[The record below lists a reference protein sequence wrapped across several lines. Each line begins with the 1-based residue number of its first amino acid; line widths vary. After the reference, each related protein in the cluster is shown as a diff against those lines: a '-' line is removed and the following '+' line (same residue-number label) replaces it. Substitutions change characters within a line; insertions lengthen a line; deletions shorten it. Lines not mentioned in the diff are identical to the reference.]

1 MKHLLLTSCLALL
14 ACFSVTAQVTF
25 EDFEGGTADIPWTG
39 VNGTYNGTI
48 ANPDASGINTS
59 GFVGSYT
66 NSPAF
71 DFNFA
76 IADLPGGAV
85 DLSENNVFK
94 IKIWSP
100 TAPSI
105 ALFKFEGGGQAQE
118 KIVNITTANTWVEY
132 TFDLSAGEN
141 KTLMTKVLISFNS
154 FVLGDDKTYYWDD
167 ITAYKDEVYETYEVP
182 SGITWVSFNGAIDNG
197 PVANPGPDWVNSS
210 ATVGSFTNNAASD
223 FSFFLGTAPENFNL
237 AVFNQFKFKM
247 WAPKPTRLLFKL
259 EGAGGGVEKFV
270 NIAVANAWQEYTVD
284 FSGASTLVDINK
296 ILISY
301 TPFAVSDA
309 DTYYIDDI
317 RAEAEGVCVAA
328 TPDPIVID
336 DYDCNRN
343 ASYGVGW
350 DSLTVI
356 PNPFPSGDNNSQ
368 NVGRVADVTGAGSEY
383 YPLIFDYNDPIDL
396 SVRNQ
401 FTVQVY
407 STKAGTLLMKIEGG
421 MGQKES
427 GFAMVPNQW
436 STFTLDC
443 ADQVGKGH
451 NKLVL
456 FFNAGQNGEVG
467 DVYYLDNVKLTEPTA
482 LPPVEDFEDG
492 LSLFWQPLGGSGA
505 LHGLFSAPTPNP
517 GANNVN
523 DSDNSGCYTLGTS
536 AFSTLE
542 AFAAT
547 PFDLTQYPQFNL
559 DVRSPAGGGTVLMIL
574 NSATG
579 NKEFEATVTTPG
591 EWETLSFDF
600 STASDVTDIQQVS
613 LRFNS
618 GTAAPGTTWC
628 IDNLRQGQATVDPCV
643 DVTINDK
650 IVDDFECQRNFEAI
664 FYGLN
669 NLTVINNPY
678 LNAGNP
684 SAKVGKYVDPLNDP
698 FAGIGYEFATAPD
711 LSVYNILQV
720 RVYSTVANLPFLFK
734 FQGGTQ
740 VEIFENIPVANEW
753 HTFEIDFSGVAN
765 NDNKQLVI
773 FPNAGN
779 NEAGTY
785 WIDDVRL
792 KRAGYNGCVSDYET
806 PATSFNNFVYFNNG
820 SYGTPFEAIP
830 NPNPSGIN
838 TSSKVG
844 KFVASADAGIYFG
857 MFADLDA
864 AIDFQ
869 GTKTIRMKTHMDHI
883 GTVTVKAE
891 IFGNPIPPVEVTIP
905 NSLVNQWEELTF
917 DFSAVADD
925 AKYDRFTLFFDL
937 ATTGT
942 GINVLSYFDDIVIG
956 DGMCS
961 TISTFTPPSVEAIK
975 VSPNPATDRLL
986 VTNLP
991 ESARLDVFNLYGQK
1005 VSSINTGGNDRS
1017 EVDVTRLPA
1026 GIYTLSAFNEQGMLI
1041 GNAKFVKQ

>member
-1 MKHLLLTSCLALL
+1 MKKFFLTSCFAFL
-14 ACFSVTAQVTF
+14 ACFAATAQVTF
-25 EDFEGGTADIPWTG
+25 EDFEGGTADVPWTG
-39 VNGTYNGTI
+39 VNGTYNGVI
-48 ANPDASGINTS
+48 ANPDQSGINTS

-66 NSPAF
+66 NNPAS

-76 IADLPGGAV
+76 IADVPGGTI
-85 DLSENNVFK
+85 DLSENNVFR

-100 TAPSI
+100 TAPAV
-105 ALFKFEGGGQAQE
+105 ALFKFEGGGQGQE
-118 KIVNITTANTWVEY
+118 KIVNITVPNTWVEY

-141 KTLMTKVLISFNS
+141 KTLMNKVLISFNS
-154 FVLGDDKTYYWDD
+154 FVLGDAQTYYWDD
-167 ITAYKDEVYETYEVP
+167 IVAVQDEVYETFEVP
-182 SGITWVSFNGAIDNG
+182 SGIDWVPFNGAVYNG
-197 PVANPGPDWVNSS
+197 AVANPGPDWVNNS

-223 FSFFLGTAPENFNL
+223 FSFFLGTASENFNL

-247 WAPKPTRLLFKL
+247 WAPNPTRLLFKV

-270 NIAVANAWQEYTVD
+270 NVAVANAWQEYTVD
-284 FSGASTLVDINK
+284 FSGSSTLVDINK

-301 TPFAVSDA
+301 TPFAVSA
-309 DTYYIDDI
+309 DDTFYIDDI
-317 RAEAEGVCVAA
+317 RAEAEGVCVGA
-328 TPDPIVID
+328 TPDPVVID

-343 ASYGVGW
+343 ATYGLGW
-350 DSLTVI
+350 DSLTVVN
-356 PNPFPSGDNNSQ
+356 NPFPSGDNNSV
-368 NVGRVADVTGAGSEY
+368 NVGRVADKAGPGTEFF
-383 YPLIFDYNDPIDL
+383 PLVLDYQDPIDL

-401 FTVQVY
+401 FTFQLY
-407 STKAGTLLMKIEGG
+407 APKAGTVLVKIEGG
-421 MGQKES
+421 VGQKEVP
-427 GFAMVPNQW
+427 FAMVPNQW
-436 STFTLDC
+436 TTHTLDVS
-443 ADQVGKGH
+443 DQIGQGH
-451 NKLVL
+451 NRFVI

-467 DVYYLDNVKLTEPTA
+467 DVYYIDNIKLVEPTA

-492 LSLFWQPLGGSGA
+492 LTLFWQPLGGNIL
-505 LHGLFSAPTPNP
+505 LHGLFIAPTSNP
-517 GANNVN
+517 GANSVN

-542 AFAAT
+542 AFSAT
-547 PFDLTQYPQFNL
+547 AFDLTEYPQFNL
-559 DVRSPAGGGTVLMIL
+559 DVRSPASGGKVLMIL

-600 STASDVTDIQQVS
+600 STASDVTDIQQIS

-628 IDNLRQGQATVDPCV
+628 IDNLRQSDATVDPCV
-643 DVTINDK
+643 DVAINDK
-650 IVDDFECQRNFEAI
+650 IVDDFECQRNFDAI
-664 FYGLN
+664 FFGLS
-669 NLTVINNPY
+669 NLSVINNPF

-684 SAKVGKYVDPLNDP
+684 SAKVGKYDDPLNDP
-698 FAGIGYEFATAPD
+698 FAGLGYEFATAPD

-753 HTFEIDFSGVAN
+753 HTFEIDFSGVTN

-806 PATSFNNFVYFNNG
+806 PATSFSNFTYFNNG
-820 SYGTPFEAIP
+820 SYSTPFEVIT

-844 KFVASADAGIYFG
+844 KFVASADAGIFFG
-857 MFADLDA
+857 IFSQLDA

-869 GTKTIRMKTHMDHI
+869 SNKSVRMKTHMDHI
-883 GTVTVKAE
+883 GTVTVKSE
-891 IFGNPIPPVEVTIP
+891 IFGNPFPPVEITVP
-905 NSLVNQWEELTF
+905 NTLVNQWEELSF
-917 DFSAVADD
+917 DFSAVDD
-925 AKYDRFTLFFDL
+925 AAKYDRFTILFDI

-942 GINVLSYFDDIVIG
+942 GTNVISYFDDIVIG
-956 DGMCS
+956 DGMCNS
-961 TISTFTPPSVEAIK
+961 ISTFTPPTVETIK
-975 VSPNPATDRLL
+975 VSPNPVTDRLR
-986 VTNLP
+986 VNNLP

-1005 VSSINTGGNDRS
+1005 VNSINTGGNDRS

-1026 GIYTLSAFNEQGMLI
+1026 GMYTLNAFNEQGMLI

>member
-1 MKHLLLTSCLALL
+1 MKKFFLTSCLALL
-14 ACFSVTAQVTF
+14 ACFGATAQVTF
-25 EDFEGGTADIPWTG
+25 EDFEGGTADIPWSG

-48 ANPDASGINTS
+48 ANPDQSGINTS

-66 NSPAF
+66 NGPDF

-100 TAPSI
+100 TAPAI
-105 ALFKFEGGGQAQE
+105 ALFKFEGGGQGQE
-118 KIVNITTANTWVEY
+118 KTVNITTANTWVEY

-141 KTLMTKVLISFNS
+141 KNLMTKVLISFNS

-167 ITAYKDEVYETYEVP
+167 IVAYQDDVYETFEVP
-182 SGITWVSFNGAIDNG
+182 SDITWAPFNGAVYNG
-197 PVANPGPDWVNSS
+197 PVANPGPDWVNNS

-223 FSFFLGTAPENFNL
+223 FSFFLGTSTENFNL

-270 NIAVANAWQEYTVD
+270 NVAVANAWQEYTVD

-309 DTYYIDDI
+309 DTFYVDDI

-343 ASYGVGW
+343 ATYGLGW
-350 DSLTVI
+350 DSLTVVD
-356 PNPFPSGDNNSQ
+356 NPFPSGDNNSLQ
-368 NVGRVADVTGAGSEY
+368 VGRVADKAGAGTEY
-383 YPLIFDYNDPIDL
+383 YPLVFDYEDPIDL

-401 FTVQVY
+401 FTFQLY
-407 STKAGTLLMKIEGG
+407 SAKAGTVLVKIEGG
-421 MGQKES
+421 VGQKEVP
-427 GFAMVPNQW
+427 FNMEPNQW
-436 STFTLDC
+436 TTHTLDC

-451 NKLVL
+451 KRFVI

-467 DVYYLDNVKLTEPTA
+467 DVYYIDNVKLEEPSA

-492 LSLFWQPLGGSGA
+492 LSLFWQPLGGNVA
-505 LHGLFSAPTPNP
+505 LHGLFTAPAANP
-517 GANNVN
+517 GANSVN
-523 DSDNSGCYTLGTS
+523 NSPNSGCYSLGTS

-542 AFAAT
+542 AFSAT
-547 PFDLTQYPQFNL
+547 AFDLTQYPQFNL

-574 NSATG
+574 NSASG

-600 STASDVTDIQQVS
+600 STASDVTDIQQIS

-628 IDNLRQGQATVDPCV
+628 IDNLRQGEATVDPCV
-643 DVTINDK
+643 DVVLNNF
-650 IVDDFECQRNFEAI
+650 IVDDHECQRNFESI
-664 FYGLN
+664 FYGGN
-669 NLTVINNPY
+669 DVSVINNPY
-678 LNAGNP
+678 LNAENP
-684 SAKVGKYVDPLNDP
+684 SSKVCKYNDP
-698 FAGIGYEFATAPD
+698 TSDPYAGIGYQFTAPPD
-711 LSVYNILQV
+711 LSVYNILEVQ
-720 RVYSTVANLPFLFK
+720 VYSTVANLPCLFK
-734 FQGGTQ
+734 LQGGQ
-740 VEIFENIPVANEW
+740 QIEITENIPVANAW
-753 HTFEIDFSGVAN
+753 HTFEIDFSGNEGSVN
-765 NDNKQLVI
+765 NQLVI
-773 FPNAGN
+773 FLNAGSN
-779 NEAGTY
+779 DGGTF
-785 WIDDVRL
+785 WVDNVRF

-806 PATSFNNFVYFNNG
+806 PASSFNNFIYFNNG
-820 SYGTPFEAIP
+820 SYSTPFESIP

-844 KFVASADAGIYFG
+844 KFVAAADAGIYFG
-857 MFADLDA
+857 MFNPLDA

-869 GTKTIRMKTHMDHI
+869 GNKTVRMKTHMDHI

-891 IFGNPIPPVEVTIP
+891 IFGNPIPPVEVTVP
-905 NSLVNQWEELTF
+905 NTLVNQWEELSF

-925 AKYDRFTLFFDL
+925 AKYDRFTIFFDL

-942 GINVLSYFDDIVIG
+942 GTNVINYFDDIVIG

-961 TISTFTPPSVEAIK
+961 TISTFTPPTVEAIK
-975 VSPNPATDRLL
+975 VSPNPVSDRLR